1 MKKSILSF
9 LAVSMVYLC
18 TSCDKGDRPVNM
30 PTTNFTVT
38 VENVSIHKM
47 FSSSGV
53 FTTPVGSS
61 SPGPIVPGGAYEF
74 DIKADKGEKLSFA
87 TMFAQSNDLFFAP
100 SEAGIELY
108 HPDGS
113 PRSGDVTDEVML
125 WDAGTEVNEEP
136 GIGPNQAPRQSAP
149 NTGDDENGVVQ
160 LVDDGYTYPEAS
172 EVIKVILEP
181 MDDYMFKIRIEN
193 VSTPSTLITSMGSV
207 TIPLSPGG
215 WAVHTAPSP
224 LFASGEVE
232 RGNGLEQIAED
243 GNAGVMGPYLAEHT
257 GLNYPLSP
265 GAWAVHSGGMPIY
278 RLNQEDFGN
287 GLEYIAEDGAPGVLA
302 SSLNALSTVRV
313 SGVFNIPTGADDPAP
328 IGPGQKYEFSFNAHQ
343 SDKLSLATMF
353 VQSNDLFFAF
363 DDMGIMLFERG
374 QPISGDV
381 TSMLDLYDAGTE
393 VNEEPGYGPN
403 QAIRQDGPNTG
414 ETENEEIMPVNDGY
428 TYPEISEII
437 KVTIT
442 AN

>member
-18 TSCDKGDRPVNM
+18 TSCDNGDRPMNL

-38 VENVSIHKM
+38 VENVSMHKM
-47 FSSSGV
+47 FSSAGV
-53 FTTPVGSS
+53 FTTPVGSN
-61 SPGPIVPGGAYEF
+61 SPGPIIPEGAYEF
-74 DIKADKGEKLSFA
+74 DIKASKGEKLSFV

-108 HPDGS
+108 HPDGN
-113 PRSGDVTDEVML
+113 PRSGDVTDEIML

-136 GIGPNQAPRQSAP
+136 GVGPNQAPRQSAP
-149 NTGDDENGVVQ
+149 NTGDNENGVVQ
-160 LVDDGYTYPEAS
+160 LVDDGYTYPETS
-172 EVIKVILEP
+172 EVIKVTLEP
-181 MDDYMFKIRIEN
+181 MEDYMFKVRIEN
-193 VSTPSTLITSMGSV
+193 VSTSSTLISSMGSV

-224 LFASGEVE
+224 LFISGEAE
-232 RGNGLEQIAED
+232 MENGLEQIAED

-265 GAWAVHSGGMPIY
+265 GAWAVHTGGMPIY
-278 RLNQEDFGN
+278 RLNQNDYGD

-302 SSLNALSTVRV
+302 SSLNAISPVKV
-313 SGVFNIPTGADDPAP
+313 SGIFNIPTDADDPAP
-328 IGPGQKYEFSFNAHQ
+328 IGPGQKYEFSFSAHQ

-353 VQSNDLFFAF
+353 VQSNDLFYAF
-363 DDMGIMLFERG
+363 DDMGIMLFEG
-374 QPISGDV
+374 GKPISGDI
-381 TSMLDLYDAGTE
+381 TGMLGLYDAGTE

-403 QAIRQDGPNTG
+403 QAIRQAGPDTG
-414 ETENEEIMPVNDGY
+414 ETENEAIMPVNDGY
-428 TYPEISEII
+428 SYPEINEII
-437 KVTIT
+437 RVTIT
-442 AN
+442 AK